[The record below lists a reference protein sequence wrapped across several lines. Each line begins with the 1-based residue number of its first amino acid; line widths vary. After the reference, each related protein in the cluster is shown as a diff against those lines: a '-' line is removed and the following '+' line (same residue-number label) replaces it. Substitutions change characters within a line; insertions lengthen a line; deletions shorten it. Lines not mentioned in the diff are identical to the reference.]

1 MLIIFRW
8 AHSGRNSERMDIMD
22 EFLEYERGTPAAL
35 IKIICNRLKDEK
47 VLLYDSNIVNKL
59 RSMSRQELN
68 QALAFGDVTEWHN
81 ERIREKS
88 DEL

>member
-1 MLIIFRW
+1 
-8 AHSGRNSERMDIMD
+8 
-22 EFLEYERGTPAAL
+22 
-35 IKIICNRLKDEK
+35 
-47 VLLYDSNIVNKL
+47 LLYDSNIVNKL

-88 DEL
+88 DVLR